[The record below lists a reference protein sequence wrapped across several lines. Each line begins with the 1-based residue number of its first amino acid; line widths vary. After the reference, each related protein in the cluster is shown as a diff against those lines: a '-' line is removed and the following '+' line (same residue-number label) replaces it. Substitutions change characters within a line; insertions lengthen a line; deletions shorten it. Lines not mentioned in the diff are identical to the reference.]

1 MSSKPDTTILIV
13 DDSPENLLILNDLLR
28 PHYRVIAADSGEAGL
43 RLAASQPPPDLI
55 LLDVMMPGVDGYAVL
70 AQLQENPDTS
80 EIPVMFLTA
89 LADPQ
94 DEERG
99 LELGAADYINK
110 PIKPAVVLARVST
123 QLENKRTRDWMKN
136 QNAALEA
143 EVSRRVAEKHA
154 LQSKLLQSEKLASI
168 GLLVAG
174 IAHEINTPV
183 GFVNSNLG
191 TLRDYAGDLLK
202 VLGHVADALETDVV
216 LSREWVRLM
225 RERLKDIDFEY
236 LRQDLPNLLA
246 ESREGLDRV
255 KKIVAD
261 LKNFAHADS
270 DEWQAVDLNA
280 GLQSTLNLVGNEL
293 KYKVS
298 IDKALGALP
307 LVNCNPG
314 RINQVFMNLLVN
326 AGQAITEH
334 GTITLKTWEDGGLV
348 YVMVRDTGCGIPGDL
363 LGRIFDPFFTT
374 KPVGKGTGLGLSLA
388 WGIVHGHGGH
398 IDVDSTVGI
407 GTTFTVILP
416 VAGLAG
422 ATAD

>member
-1 MSSKPDTTILIV
+1 
-13 DDSPENLLILNDLLR
+13 
-28 PHYRVIAADSGEAGL
+28 
-43 RLAASQPPPDLI
+43 
-55 LLDVMMPGVDGYAVL
+55 
-70 AQLQENPDTS
+70 
-80 EIPVMFLTA
+80 
-89 LADPQ
+89 
-94 DEERG
+94 
-99 LELGAADYINK
+99 
-110 PIKPAVVLARVST
+110 
-123 QLENKRTRDWMKN
+123 
-136 QNAALEA
+136 
-143 EVSRRVAEKHA
+143 
-154 LQSKLLQSEKLASI
+154 
-168 GLLVAG
+168 
-174 IAHEINTPV
+174 
-183 GFVNSNLG
+183 
-191 TLRDYAGDLLK
+191 
-202 VLGHVADALETDVV
+202 VV

-246 ESREGLDRV
+246 ESRDGLDRV

-280 GLQSTLNLVGNEL
+280 GLQSTLNLVWNEL

>member
-13 DDSPENLLILNDLLR
+13 DDSPENLLVLNDLLR
-28 PHYRVIAADSGEAGL
+28 PHYRVLAADSGETGL

-55 LLDVMMPGVDGYAVL
+55 LLDVMMPGLDGYAVL
-70 AQLQENPDTS
+70 AQLQQNPGTS
-80 EIPVMFLTA
+80 EIPVIFVTA
-89 LADPQ
+89 MANAQ

-99 LELGAADYINK
+99 LALGAADYISK
-110 PIKPAVVLARVST
+110 PIKPAVVLARVRT
-123 QLENKRTRDWMKN
+123 QLENKQAREWMKN

-143 EVSRRVAEKHA
+143 EVSRRVAEKQE
-154 LQSKLLQSEKLASI
+154 LQAQLLQSEKLASI

-174 IAHEINTPV
+174 VAHEINTPV

-191 TLRDYAGDLLK
+191 TLQGYAGSLLN
-202 VLGHVADALETDVV
+202 VLGHVADTLAADAGQ
-216 LSREWVRLM
+216 SREWVHLM
-225 RERLKDIDFEY
+225 RERLHAIDFEY
-236 LRQDLPNLLA
+236 LREDLPNLLS
-246 ESREGLDRV
+246 ESREGLDRL
-255 KKIVAD
+255 KTIVAD

-270 DEWQAVDLNA
+270 NEWQAVDLNA
-280 GLQSTLNLVGNEL
+280 GLQSTLNLVWNEL

-298 IDKALGALP
+298 VDKELGDLP

-326 AGQAITEH
+326 AGQAIAGR
-334 GTITLKTWEDGGLV
+334 GTITLKTWEEGGLV
-348 YVMVRDTGCGIPGDL
+348 NIRVRDTGCGIPHNL
-363 LGRIFDPFFTT
+363 LGQIFDPFFTT
-374 KPVGKGTGLGLSLA
+374 KPVGTGTGLGLSLA
-388 WGIVHGHGGH
+388 WGIVHDHGGR

-422 ATAD
+422 VLGD